1 MATQGVYQLVVLF
14 TLLYAGP
21 RILGLKYSSRNT
33 CVQYDSSGTCTQ
45 HDYTHGTIVFNTFVL
60 MQLFNQLNCRHLS
73 MPTNPLKGIS
83 KAKTFVG
90 IGIAELI
97 LQVLLV
103 QLAGEFL
110 DTTALSVSQWAVC
123 LVLGACT
130 VPLALVQRYAPPTTE
145 SAEDFAGAD
154 VQAQYRSLR
163 LTSQLS
169 GLFEVSSSRL
179 LSASRRAAG
188 SAARGVASEVQL
200 QQHHY
205 KPLKEPLLGDFSSAA
220 V

>member
-1 MATQGVYQLVVLF
+1 M
-14 TLLYAGP
+14 
-21 RILGLKYSSRNT
+21 
-33 CVQYDSSGTCTQ
+33 QYDASGDCTQ

-73 MPTNPLKGIS
+73 MPSNPLKGIS

-90 IGIAELI
+90 IGTAELI

-110 DTTALSVSQWAVC
+110 NTTTLSLSQWAVC

-130 VPLALVQRYAPPTTE
+130 VPLALVQRYVPPTTE

-154 VQAQYRSLR
+154 VQAQYRSRR

-169 GLFEVSSSRL
+169 GLFEVSSARL

-188 SAARGVASEVQL
+188 SARSVASEVQL